1 MIKFKIDEDIE
12 LEALEQPEKYL
23 LRYER

>member
-1 MIKFKIDEDIE
+1 MIKFKSVEDIE